1 MRSLELK
8 ILPVFYVL
16 TLGGLMAGTAWF
28 TPGFKLALHA
38 GRVIAAGL
46 VSTGIIVVIL
56 GGISFRRA
64 GTTINP
70 RQPSSTSRLVM
81 TGIYRVTRNPMYL
94 GMLLLLLG
102 WGLILSHALAFLLA
116 TAFVPIMNR
125 MQIGPE
131 ERILTDRFGS
141 EFVDYQTA
149 VRRWL

>member
-1 MRSLELK
+1 
-8 ILPVFYVL
+8 
-16 TLGGLMAGTAWF
+16 
-28 TPGFKLALHA
+28 
-38 GRVIAAGL
+38 
-46 VSTGIIVVIL
+46 
-56 GGISFRRA
+56 
-64 GTTINP
+64 
-70 RQPSSTSRLVM
+70 
-81 TGIYRVTRNPMYL
+81 
-94 GMLLLLLG
+94 MLLLLLG